1 MPNRIWTKEEDEI
14 IIRERAARTAVPA
27 IAALLN
33 RPVPATYLRARKLG
47 TLVQPHKPA
56 SDEEKRIVRE
66 LAGRDPPATDNE
78 IAAVIGRTP
87 GSVRWL
93 LQTMGLINAR
103 DFSAMIRHANKGRA
117 PARAVADKQV
127 KASAT
132 ALNAARREVARL
144 EKEKNKKEA
153 ASARAQLAADRKIA
167 RERLVAEALA
177 TQQQLVAARKLAY
190 LRLASETKQAKRRQV
205 EQARAEKA
213 SARAADRARLQAERA
228 AAAAQVRA
236 AREEARQQEKAAKEQ
251 AKVLARAEKAAA
263 KAVNSIAAVVQA
275 HSSLNTVRIEQ
286 PSLIT
291 APAQIVVYDP
301 ASIDRAADKAEPAIL
316 CASGRGGWKQV
327 FGVRRR
333 LPKPNRARP
342 RADDLAL
349 AEAAKDAIA
358 SFIAD
363 RGVTRKVESPVELAI
378 RKLRAR
384 GYTVLGNGKGYTIDD
399 RHHLSNDNELL
410 RFAEKR
416 GAA

>member
-27 IAALLN
+27 IAALLS

-56 SDEEKRIVRE
+56 TDDEKRVVRE

-78 IAAVIGRTP
+78 IAAAIGRSP

-93 LQTMGLINAR
+93 LQVMGLINTR

-117 PARAVADKQV
+117 PGRAVADKQAM
-127 KASAT
+127 ASTT
-132 ALNAARREVARL
+132 ALNAARREAARL
-144 EKEKNKKEA
+144 EKEKGKKEA
-153 ASARAQLAADRKIA
+153 AAARTQLAADRKVV
-167 RERLVAEALA
+167 RERLAAEARA
-177 TQQQLVAARKLAY
+177 TRQQQAAARKVAC
-190 LRLASETKQAKRRQV
+190 LRLTAEAKKAERQQV

-213 SARAADRARLQAERA
+213 AARAADRARLQAERA
-228 AAAAQVRA
+228 AEAAQVRA
-236 AREEARQQEKAAKEQ
+236 AREEARRQEKAAKEQ
-251 AKVLARAEKAAA
+251 AKGLARTEKAAA
-263 KAVNSIAAVVQA
+263 KAASSIAAVVQA
-275 HSSLNTVRIEQ
+275 HCSLNTVRIEQ
-286 PSLIT
+286 PS
-291 APAQIVVYDP
+291 PAATPTPIVVYDP
-301 ASIDRAADKAEPAIL
+301 ASMNGAASAEPAVL
-316 CASGRGGWKQV
+316 RPSGRGGWKHI
-327 FGVRRR
+327 FGTHRR
-333 LPKPNRARP
+333 LPRVDRARS

-358 SFIAD
+358 SFVAD

-384 GYTVLGNGKGYTIDD
+384 GYTILGNGKGYTIDA

-410 RFAEKR
+410 CFAEKR